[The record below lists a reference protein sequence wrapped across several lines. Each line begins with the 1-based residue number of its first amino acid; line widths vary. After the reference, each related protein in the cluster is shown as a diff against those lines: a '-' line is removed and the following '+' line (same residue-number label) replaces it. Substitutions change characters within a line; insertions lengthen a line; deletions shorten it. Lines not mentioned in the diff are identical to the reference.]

1 LPGVHSEVPPHE
13 KIRFRRCD
21 IASLDALPSAVP
33 LPRHARL
40 ARLSRRSGRIALGV
54 VAGLCLALALVLGVI
69 VAGFGDS
76 RLRIEAQ
83 DAIAAL
89 AGEGSTVAIGGVGVS
104 LDGLRGLALQIDD
117 IAVTPRE
124 PGALPTRIGSARLG
138 LSILPL
144 LRGELKTRRIAVSDA
159 TVALAALPGN
169 GAGMA
174 VMDENGLV
182 DPDRVGIAV
191 FGGIRSLAAVLDA
204 RGMRR
209 IEASNIEIA
218 LPAEAIG
225 TVRLIEASL
234 RRRPGDGMRLSAT
247 VEAMGRS
254 VTVEGKA
261 ALDPASRR
269 VATLELDVALQAP
282 EAGAEGQKVG
292 AATLA
297 LAGGEAS
304 QGDRLSLSG
313 RVEAAEVPIGRRA
326 RMIAD
331 VDFAATA
338 LSGTGKLEIERL
350 RVASGR
356 SVWDFHGAVGPVPD
370 GEIAAG
376 REPAYRYELV
386 SDGSTVSPALSFEPT
401 LRVAARI
408 AGHLDAAATTLS
420 ADEIGVRSD
429 QGEVSGHGLLR
440 VEPGKAPALR
450 LRIDAGAMPVSHA
463 KQLWP
468 WFAAPP
474 AQRWVTSNVF
484 GGRLA
489 GGWVELDVPAG
500 RFGDGTPLRH
510 DEVSGYFKVEGA
522 RFDVA
527 GRIPPVRDGSGTVAF
542 FGTDVEIALE
552 SGTVYMPSGRTVA
565 ASNGRLDV
573 RAAHI
578 KPTIGK
584 LDIDVAGEADAILE
598 LASYDPIDVGRFID
612 LKPDDLGGKVEGNVV
627 ADIPLQRGVA
637 LDRLGWKVALAYE
650 ELAIARPFEGQA
662 VTAANG
668 TIVVDPQR
676 AVIEAKAELNG
687 LPATLSLVEPLGA
700 GADPRRRHIAVELD
714 DKARAAFAPG
724 LDMLLSGVT
733 RLELDGG
740 DPAALRRITADL
752 QPATLTIPWIGWSK
766 GPGVPASVSFA
777 MASANG
783 RTELSDFTLRG
794 ETFAATGTVSLRGG
808 SVERVSF
815 PSMRL
820 NRGDDFSL
828 DVARKGDGY
837 AVTVRGERLDAR
849 SAIKLHT
856 GGGGGAGGEAV
867 ATAQVAV
874 DIKVDS
880 LAGFHGEILRDVT
893 LRYAGAGGRNA
904 LTEFSATTASGAR
917 VSFRD
922 GADGG
927 TRAVTM
933 QSADAGALLRFLDI
947 YEHMEGG
954 RIALSLTG
962 REGEALRGQIDAR
975 DFWLVDEPRLSSIV
989 STPSTQDGRSLNQA
1003 VRGSLDTSRVQFE
1016 RGYANVTRGTNGGK
1030 TSLSLDRGILRGP
1043 MIGVSFQGVLNDGN
1057 GNMAMTGTFMPA
1069 YGLNR
1074 IFGEI
1079 PIIGQILGN
1088 GRDRGLIGITFR
1100 LAGRTSEPRLDINPL
1115 SVIAPGIFRSVFE
1128 FR

>member
-1 LPGVHSEVPPHE
+1 MPGVHSEVPPHE

-40 ARLSRRSGRIALGV
+40 ARLSRRSGRIALGA
-54 VAGLCLALALVLGVI
+54 VAGVCLALALALGVI
-69 VAGFGDS
+69 VSGFGDA
-76 RLRIEAQ
+76 RLRVEAQ

-89 AGEGSTVAIGGVGVS
+89 AGDGFAVAIGNVGVS
-104 LDGLRGLALQIDD
+104 LDGFRGLALQIDD

-124 PGALPTRIGSARLG
+124 PGGQPTRIGSARLG
-138 LSILPL
+138 LAILPL
-144 LRGELKTRRIAVSDA
+144 VRGELKTRRISIADA
-159 TVALAALPGN
+159 TVALAALPG
-169 GAGMA
+169 GESG
-174 VMDENGLV
+174 VSLPVIDENGLV
-182 DPDRVGIAV
+182 DPDLASATL
-191 FGGIRSLAAVLDA
+191 FDGIRTLAGMLDA

-218 LPAEAIG
+218 LPVESVGAL
-225 TVRLIEASL
+225 RLAEASL
-234 RRRPGDGMRLSAT
+234 RRRPGEGIRLSAT
-247 VEAMGRS
+247 IQAMDRALAI
-254 VTVEGKA
+254 EGTA

-269 VATLELDVALQAP
+269 VAALDLNVALEAP
-282 EAGAEGQKVG
+282 EGEAEGHKVG
-292 AATLA
+292 AVALA
-297 LAGGEAS
+297 LTGAEAS
-304 QGDRLSLSG
+304 QGSRLSLSG
-313 RVEAAEVPIGRRA
+313 RVEAADIPFGRRD
-326 RMIAD
+326 RLVAD
-331 VDFAATA
+331 IDFAATA
-338 LSGTGKLEIERL
+338 QSGTGKLEIDRL

-356 SVWDFHGAVGPVPD
+356 SAWDFHGAIGPVPAD
-370 GEIAAG
+370 EIAAG

-386 SDGSTVSPALSFEPT
+386 SDGSAVSPALSSEPT
-401 LRVAARI
+401 LHVAARV
-408 AGHLDAAATTLS
+408 AGHLDAAAKTLS
-420 ADEIGVRSD
+420 ADEIGVRSG
-429 QGEVSGHGLLR
+429 QGEVTGHAVLGF
-440 VEPGKAPALR
+440 EHGAAPALR

-468 WFAAPP
+468 WFAAGS

-484 GGRLA
+484 GGQLA
-489 GGWVELDVPAG
+489 GGWVELNVPAG
-500 RFGDGTPLRH
+500 RLGDGIPLRA
-510 DEVSGYFKVEGA
+510 DEVSGYFKVEGT

-527 GRIPPVRDGSGTVAF
+527 GRIPPVRDSSGTVAF
-542 FGTDVEIALE
+542 FGTDVEITLK

-565 ASNGRLDV
+565 ASNGRLDI

-612 LKPDDLGGKVEGNVV
+612 VKPDDLDGKVAGNVV
-627 ADIPLQRGVA
+627 ADIPLQSGVP
-637 LDRLGWKVALAYE
+637 LDTLGWKVELAYE
-650 ELAIARPFEGQA
+650 ALALARAFEGQA

-668 TIVVDPQR
+668 TIVVDPRR
-676 AVIEAKAELNG
+676 AVIEAKADLNG
-687 LPATLSLVEPLGA
+687 LPATLSLLEPLGA
-700 GADPRRRHIAVELD
+700 GTDQRKRHVAIELD

-724 LDMLLSGVT
+724 LDLLLTGAT
-733 RLELDGG
+733 KLELDGG
-740 DPAALRRITADL
+740 GPAAARTIRADL
-752 QPATLTIPWIGWSK
+752 QPATLSIPWIGWSK

-777 MASANG
+777 MKQANG
-783 RTELSDFTLRG
+783 RTELSSFALRG
-794 ETFAATGTVSLRGG
+794 ETFAATGTVALRGDT
-808 SVERVSF
+808 VERVTF

-828 DVARKGDGY
+828 DVARKGAGY
-837 AVTVRGERLDAR
+837 AVTVRGKRLDAR

-856 GGGGGAGGEAV
+856 RDSLDNGGGD
-867 ATAQVAV
+867 ATGTQIAV
-874 DIKVDS
+874 DIKVDA
-880 LAGFHGEILRDVT
+880 LAGFHGEVLRDVT

-904 LTEFSATTASGAR
+904 LTEFSATTASGAQITL
-917 VSFRD
+917 RD
-922 GADGG
+922 GAEGG

-947 YEHMEGG
+947 YERMQGG

-962 REGEALRGQIDAR
+962 REGAALRGQIDAR

-1016 RGYANVTRGTNGGK
+1016 RGYADIVKGQA
-1030 TSLSLDRGILRGP
+1030 SLSLDRGILRGP
-1043 MIGVSFQGVLNDGN
+1043 MIGVSFQGVVNDGN

-1100 LAGRTSEPRLDINPL
+1100 LAGKAAEPKLDINPL